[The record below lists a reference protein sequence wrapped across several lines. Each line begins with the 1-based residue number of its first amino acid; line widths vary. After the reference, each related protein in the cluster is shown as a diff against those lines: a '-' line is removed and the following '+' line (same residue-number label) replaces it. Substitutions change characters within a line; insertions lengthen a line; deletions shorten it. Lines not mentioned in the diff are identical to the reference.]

1 MTPDEMI
8 DKLLDP
14 FSDTNDGVV
23 VNNLL
28 DEFWRGYPI
37 ENLRRLFVPATI
49 GNAAFLVSEL
59 GQRVRPLIREVAE
72 LLEDETPRVR
82 GDAISALAQCATWED
97 GWAVAK
103 VIKAIDDPHDG
114 VRSTAY
120 KALRYMESSQM
131 RAGLEYLRVREPA
144 SVFAT
149 FRNAFL
155 AIESLPRKAVPAL
168 EKLLHS
174 DDPIARRFGAA
185 MIVRPRLYIDPAFVA
200 LSASVADAEIVT
212 LVKDAT
218 RRPLP
223 PWAKWEEPLKGTDK
237 NP

>member
-1 MTPDEMI
+1 MTPDEMV

-37 ENLRRLFVPATI
+37 ENLRRLLVPATI

-59 GQRVRPLIREVAE
+59 GQRIRPLIREVAD

-82 GDAISALAQCATWED
+82 GDAISALAQCTTWED

-103 VIKAIDDPHDG
+103 VIKAIGDPHDG
-114 VRSTAY
+114 VRRTACN
-120 KALRYMESSQM
+120 ALRYMESSKM
-131 RAGLEYLRVREPA
+131 RAGLEYLRLHEPA
-144 SVFAT
+144 SVFST

-155 AIESLPRKAVPAL
+155 AIESQPRKAIATI

-174 DDPIARRFGAA
+174 DDPVARRFGAA

-200 LSASVADAEIVT
+200 LSASVEDTEVAEWVE
-212 LVKDAT
+212 DAT
-218 RRPLP
+218 KAPLP
-223 PWAKWEEPLKGTDK
+223 PWAKWEGPLKRTDE
-237 NP
+237 NA

>member
-1 MTPDEMI
+1 MTPDEMV

-14 FSDTNDGVV
+14 FSDTTDGVV

-59 GQRVRPLIREVAE
+59 GQRVRPLIREVAD

-82 GDAISALAQCATWED
+82 GDAVSALARCATWED

-103 VIKAIDDPHDG
+103 VIKAIDDPNDG
-114 VRSTAY
+114 VRSTAC

-131 RAGLEYLRVREPA
+131 RAGLEYLHLHEPT

-155 AIESLPRKAVPAL
+155 AIETPPRKAVPTL

-174 DDPIARRFGAA
+174 DDPVARRFGAA

-200 LSASVADAEIVT
+200 LSASVEDAEVT
-212 LVKDAT
+212 KLVEDAT
-218 RRPLP
+218 KAPLP
-223 PWAKWEEPLKGTDK
+223 PWTKWEGPLKG
-237 NP
+237 NNENA